1 MEGRSPFVVDNK
13 KLIEKAD
20 DVGQDVDKE
29 EIIDLP
35 GAEEVSEEMQALL
48 ATIDDLSESI
58 EELTR
63 ERDELLIKLTAIKGK
78 LAASEEQCV
87 VLQGEVASYLVKLEE
102 YEKYQVSE
110 LVDEIMRLRTQL
122 GQLTDEEADCVRAA
136 LEQRTIESLRDTITD
151 LKSEALASY
160 IAVAPPHI
168 ETLAI
173 PGEANATIEGVDDTP
188 KMSSDEI
195 IEKGLSLLFTGWRR

>member
-1 MEGRSPFVVDNK
+1 VVDNK

>member
-1 MEGRSPFVVDNK
+1 MVDNK